1 MRYFYLLMIFAI
13 LGFVIVKFFKY
24 KSLYP
29 FMPIKY
35 NFGKRR
41 VTFAKTLELLG
52 LSNAKVLVE
61 TGTSRQGLKGVKG
74 DGASTILFGKWAKQN
89 GAFLYSVDINQE
101 SVIGAQNE
109 VDLQNLSQ
117 NVRVYCSDSLAFLKD
132 FEKPVDFLY
141 LDSYDYSK
149 DPIVQVKSQ
158 EHHLSEFKAIENRL
172 HKDSIVL
179 IDDCRL
185 PNGGK
190 GKLAVE
196 YMLQN
201 DWKILLDKYQI
212 LLVRNNAFF

>member
-1 MRYFYLLMIFAI
+1 MGYSYLLMIFAI
-13 LGFVIVKFFKY
+13 SGFVVVKLFKY

-29 FMPIKY
+29 FMPFKY

-52 LSNAKVLVE
+52 LLNAKVLVE
-61 TGTSRQGLKGVKG
+61 TGTSRQGLRGAKG
-74 DGASTILFGKWAKQN
+74 DGASTILFATWAKRN
-89 GAFLYSVDINQE
+89 GAFLYSVDIDKE
-101 SVIGAQNE
+101 SVNGAQNE
-109 VDLQNLSQ
+109 VDLQNLNQ
-117 NVRVYCSDSLAFLKD
+117 NVRIYCSDSLTFLRD
-132 FEKPVDFLY
+132 FEKTVDFLY

-149 DPIVQVKSQ
+149 DPVVQVKSQ

-172 HKDSIVL
+172 HKGSIVL